1 MEHLEILKC
10 CPLFAQIEEEDLV
23 PMLDCLGA
31 REIEAAKGETVF
43 WEGDPARDVGI
54 VLSGQVQI
62 LQEDYYGNRVILGR
76 VTPGELF
83 GESFA
88 CAGVEALPVSF
99 VAMERSHILLLD
111 CRRITTSCCNAC
123 AFHSRMVFN
132 LLRVMADKNLHFH
145 QKLQITSHRTTRE
158 KLMAYLLAQAKLRQT
173 SQFTIPFD
181 RQELADYLGVDRSG
195 LSAEIGKLKTEGV
208 IDCHRSTFKIL

>member
-88 CAGVEALPVSF
+88 CAGVEALPVSV

-145 QKLQITSHRTTRE
+145 QKLQITSHRTPRE
-158 KLMAYLLAQAKLRQT
+158 KLMAYLLAQAQLRQT
-173 SQFTIPFD
+173 RLFTIPFD
-181 RQELADYLGVDRSG
+181 RQELADSLGVDRSG